1 MVEVASGRQKIVDRA
16 RLKSTSEVA
25 GGAVQQ
31 ELLSPC
37 GRGQGEGKG
46 NSIQGR
52 DAQQEAHPNPK
63 DWAAALLEA
72 SAHAG
77 GKLTWINCGLCVDE
91 RI

>member
-25 GGAVQQ
+25 GGGCNKNS
-31 ELLSPC
+31 LSPC
-37 GRGQGEGKG
+37 GRGL
-46 NSIQGR
+46 
-52 DAQQEAHPNPK
+52 EAHPNPK

-72 SAHAG
+72 SAHAAG
-77 GKLTWINCGLCVDE
+77 ELTWINCGVCVDE